1 MAVYGAAHM
10 ALSQISSNSP
20 IARNWHRICQCHSV
34 RITIDEGADVP
45 IQVDGEAWLQ
55 KPGIIKI
62 QHKVSFDTYRSKL
75 TGQITESRTN
85 ASADEIGLELIIRWH

>member
-1 MAVYGAAHM
+1 MPPSFNDKMFEVMAVYGAAHM
-10 ALSQISSNSP
+10 ALSQISTNSP

-34 RITIDEGADVP
+34 RITIEEGAEVP

-62 QHKVSFDTYRSKL
+62 QHKVYEIACICSKL
-75 TGQITESRTN
+75 FKFELYFFVSR
-85 ASADEIGLELIIRWH
+85 L

>member
-10 ALSQISSNSP
+10 ALSQIASNSP

-62 QHKVSFDTYRSKL
+62 QHKVNQSLY
-75 TGQITESRTN
+75 
-85 ASADEIGLELIIRWH
+85 

>member
-1 MAVYGAAHM
+1 MPPSFNDKMFEVMAVYGAAHM
-10 ALSQISSNSP
+10 ALSQISTNSP

-34 RITIDEGADVP
+34 RITIEEGAEVP

-62 QHKVSFDTYRSKL
+62 QHKVSNCLYL
-75 TGQITESRTN
+75 L
-85 ASADEIGLELIIRWH
+85 EID